1 MTPSI
6 VYSAPAPAM
15 ADFKT
20 PSVKQS
26 SDSERSRGLA
36 GMLLAAAVAALVVV
50 ADQLVST
57 WADGH
62 LFLAWVAM
70 WAVVFASMAVFT
82 GAARRLSQR
91 LVRAL
96 DAWAQRVTQLLQR
109 ITYRR
114 PYRFGVGR
122 WLDTKTVAPKQVV
135 ADRFSQTFQGVA
147 HGWLG
152 HGQPQTGTGETS
164 LNHHLVED
172 AEQIEI

>member
-1 MTPSI
+1 
-6 VYSAPAPAM
+6 M

-20 PSVKQS
+20 PAVKQT

-50 ADQLVST
+50 ADRLVST

-70 WAVVFASMAVFT
+70 WAVVFASMALFT

-96 DAWAQRVTQLLQR
+96 DAWARERAEARAEARFMALAQRDPR
-109 ITYRR
+109 MMAEFRR
-114 PYRFGVGR
+114 
-122 WLDTKTVAPKQVV
+122 AQAQV
-135 ADRFSQTFQGVA
+135 Q
-147 HGWLG
+147 
-152 HGQPQTGTGETS
+152 EM
-164 LNHHLVED
+164 HHQ
-172 AEQIEI
+172 A

>member
-6 VYSAPAPAM
+6 VYSAPAPDM

-20 PSVKQS
+20 STVKKAVY
-26 SDSERSRGLA
+26 SERSRGLA

-91 LVRAL
+91 LVLAL
-96 DAWAQRVTQLLQR
+96 DAWARDRAEARAEARFMVLAQRDPR
-109 ITYRR
+109 MMAEFRR
-114 PYRFGVGR
+114 
-122 WLDTKTVAPKQVV
+122 AQAQV
-135 ADRFSQTFQGVA
+135 Q
-147 HGWLG
+147 
-152 HGQPQTGTGETS
+152 EM
-164 LNHHLVED
+164 HHE
-172 AEQIEI
+172 A

>member
-1 MTPSI
+1 MTPTI
-6 VYSAPAPAM
+6 IYSAPAPDM
-15 ADFKT
+15 AEFKT
-20 PSVKQS
+20 PTVKKCL
-26 SDSERSRGLA
+26 DSERSRGLA

-96 DAWAQRVTQLLQR
+96 DAWARERAEARAEARFMVLAQRDPR
-109 ITYRR
+109 MMAEFRR
-114 PYRFGVGR
+114 
-122 WLDTKTVAPKQVV
+122 AQAQV
-135 ADRFSQTFQGVA
+135 Q
-147 HGWLG
+147 
-152 HGQPQTGTGETS
+152 EM
-164 LNHHLVED
+164 HHK
-172 AEQIEI
+172 A

>member
-1 MTPSI
+1 
-6 VYSAPAPAM
+6 M
-15 ADFKT
+15 AEFKIPT
-20 PSVKQS
+20 GKKSM
-26 SDSERSRGLA
+26 DSERSRGLA

-96 DAWAQRVTQLLQR
+96 DAWARERAEARAEARFMVLAQRDPR
-109 ITYRR
+109 MMAEFRR
-114 PYRFGVGR
+114 
-122 WLDTKTVAPKQVV
+122 AQAQV
-135 ADRFSQTFQGVA
+135 Q
-147 HGWLG
+147 
-152 HGQPQTGTGETS
+152 EM
-164 LNHHLVED
+164 HHK
-172 AEQIEI
+172 A

>member
-6 VYSAPAPAM
+6 VYSAPAPDM

-20 PSVKQS
+20 PTVKKAVY
-26 SDSERSRGLA
+26 SERSRGLA

-91 LVRAL
+91 LVLAL
-96 DAWAQRVTQLLQR
+96 DAWARDRAEARAEARFMDLAQRDPR
-109 ITYRR
+109 MMAEFRR
-114 PYRFGVGR
+114 
-122 WLDTKTVAPKQVV
+122 AQAQV
-135 ADRFSQTFQGVA
+135 Q
-147 HGWLG
+147 
-152 HGQPQTGTGETS
+152 EM
-164 LNHHLVED
+164 HHEV
-172 AEQIEI
+172 

>member
-6 VYSAPAPAM
+6 VYSAPAPDM

-20 PSVKQS
+20 STVKKAVY
-26 SDSERSRGLA
+26 SERSRGLA

-91 LVRAL
+91 LVLAL
-96 DAWAQRVTQLLQR
+96 DAWARDRAEARAEARFMDLAQRDPR
-109 ITYRR
+109 MMAEFRR
-114 PYRFGVGR
+114 
-122 WLDTKTVAPKQVV
+122 AQAQV
-135 ADRFSQTFQGVA
+135 Q
-147 HGWLG
+147 
-152 HGQPQTGTGETS
+152 EM
-164 LNHHLVED
+164 HHE
-172 AEQIEI
+172 A

>member
-6 VYSAPAPAM
+6 IYSAPAPDM

-20 PSVKQS
+20 SMVKKAM
-26 SDSERSRGLA
+26 DNEHSRGLA

-50 ADQLVST
+50 ADQLVSI

-70 WAVVFASMAVFT
+70 WAVVFASMALFS

-96 DAWAQRVTQLLQR
+96 DSWARHQAEARAEERFMLLAQRDPR
-109 ITYRR
+109 MMAEFRR
-114 PYRFGVGR
+114 
-122 WLDTKTVAPKQVV
+122 AQAQV
-135 ADRFSQTFQGVA
+135 Q
-147 HGWLG
+147 
-152 HGQPQTGTGETS
+152 EM
-164 LNHHLVED
+164 HHK
-172 AEQIEI
+172 A

>member
-1 MTPSI
+1 
-6 VYSAPAPAM
+6 M

-20 PSVKQS
+20 PAVKKS
-26 SDSERSRGLA
+26 LDSERSRGLA

-91 LVRAL
+91 MVRAL
-96 DAWAQRVTQLLQR
+96 DAWARERAEARAEARFMVLAQRDHRMMAEFQRAKAQLQ
-109 ITYRR
+109 
-114 PYRFGVGR
+114 
-122 WLDTKTVAPKQVV
+122 DM
-135 ADRFSQTFQGVA
+135 
-147 HGWLG
+147 
-152 HGQPQTGTGETS
+152 
-164 LNHHLVED
+164 HHK
-172 AEQIEI
+172 A

>member
-6 VYSAPAPAM
+6 IYSAPAPDM

-20 PSVKQS
+20 PTVKKAM
-26 SDSERSRGLA
+26 DSERSRGLA

-91 LVRAL
+91 LVLAL
-96 DAWAQRVTQLLQR
+96 DAWARQRAEARAEARFMVLAQR
-109 ITYRR
+109 DPRMMAEFRR
-114 PYRFGVGR
+114 
-122 WLDTKTVAPKQVV
+122 AQAQV
-135 ADRFSQTFQGVA
+135 Q
-147 HGWLG
+147 
-152 HGQPQTGTGETS
+152 EM
-164 LNHHLVED
+164 HHK
-172 AEQIEI
+172 A

>member
-6 VYSAPAPAM
+6 IYSAPAPDM
-15 ADFKT
+15 AHFKT
-20 PSVKQS
+20 PAAKNP
-26 SDSERSRGLA
+26 SDTERSRGLA

-50 ADQLVST
+50 ADQLVNT

-96 DAWAQRVTQLLQR
+96 DAWALERAEARAQARFMVLAQRDPR
-109 ITYRR
+109 MMAEFRR
-114 PYRFGVGR
+114 
-122 WLDTKTVAPKQVV
+122 AQAQVQDV
-135 ADRFSQTFQGVA
+135 
-147 HGWLG
+147 
-152 HGQPQTGTGETS
+152 
-164 LNHHLVED
+164 HHK
-172 AEQIEI
+172 A

>member
-20 PSVKQS
+20 PAVKQP

-50 ADQLVST
+50 ADRLVST

-62 LFLAWVAM
+62 LFLAWIAM
-70 WAVVFASMAVFT
+70 WAVVFASMVVFT

-96 DAWAQRVTQLLQR
+96 DAWARERAEARAEARFMVLAQRDPR
-109 ITYRR
+109 MMAEFRR
-114 PYRFGVGR
+114 
-122 WLDTKTVAPKQVV
+122 AQAQVQEMHQQ
-135 ADRFSQTFQGVA
+135 A
-147 HGWLG
+147 
-152 HGQPQTGTGETS
+152 
-164 LNHHLVED
+164 
-172 AEQIEI
+172 

>member
-1 MTPSI
+1 MTSSTT
-6 VYSAPAPAM
+6 YSAPAPDM
-15 ADFKT
+15 AKFKT
-20 PSVKQS
+20 PAANNP
-26 SDSERSRGLA
+26 DGERARGLA

-96 DAWAQRVTQLLQR
+96 DAWARRRAEARAEARFLILAQRDPR
-109 ITYRR
+109 MMAEFRR
-114 PYRFGVGR
+114 
-122 WLDTKTVAPKQVV
+122 AQAQVRDMRV
-135 ADRFSQTFQGVA
+135 KA
-147 HGWLG
+147 
-152 HGQPQTGTGETS
+152 
-164 LNHHLVED
+164 
-172 AEQIEI
+172 

>member
-6 VYSAPAPAM
+6 IYSAPAPDM
-15 ADFKT
+15 AEFKIPT
-20 PSVKQS
+20 GKKSI
-26 SDSERSRGLA
+26 DSERSRGLA

-96 DAWAQRVTQLLQR
+96 DAWARERAEARAEARFMDLAQRDPR
-109 ITYRR
+109 MMAEFRR
-114 PYRFGVGR
+114 
-122 WLDTKTVAPKQVV
+122 AQAQV
-135 ADRFSQTFQGVA
+135 Q
-147 HGWLG
+147 
-152 HGQPQTGTGETS
+152 EM
-164 LNHHLVED
+164 HHE
-172 AEQIEI
+172 A

>member
-6 VYSAPAPAM
+6 IYSAPAPDM
-15 ADFKT
+15 ANFKT
-20 PSVKQS
+20 PTVKKAM
-26 SDSERSRGLA
+26 DSERSRGLA

-96 DAWAQRVTQLLQR
+96 DAWARERAEARAEARFMVLAQRDPR
-109 ITYRR
+109 MMAEFRR
-114 PYRFGVGR
+114 
-122 WLDTKTVAPKQVV
+122 AQAQV
-135 ADRFSQTFQGVA
+135 Q
-147 HGWLG
+147 
-152 HGQPQTGTGETS
+152 EM
-164 LNHHLVED
+164 HHK
-172 AEQIEI
+172 A

>member
-1 MTPSI
+1 MTSSTT
-6 VYSAPAPAM
+6 YSAPAPDM
-15 ADFKT
+15 AKFKT
-20 PSVKQS
+20 PAAKNP
-26 SDSERSRGLA
+26 DGERARGLA

-96 DAWAQRVTQLLQR
+96 DAWARRRAEARAEARFLILAQRDPR
-109 ITYRR
+109 MMAEFRR
-114 PYRFGVGR
+114 
-122 WLDTKTVAPKQVV
+122 AQAQVRDMRV
-135 ADRFSQTFQGVA
+135 KA
-147 HGWLG
+147 
-152 HGQPQTGTGETS
+152 
-164 LNHHLVED
+164 
-172 AEQIEI
+172 